1 MTAALAVQRAAAAAS
16 AAAWYSSPGRWPV
29 GAGPDGRRKAI
40 KQRLSYG
47 CRFEAGVGCV
57 AAASRG

>member
-29 GAGPDGRRKAI
+29 GAGLDGRRKAI
-40 KQRLSYG
+40 KQPLSYAV
-47 CRFEAGVGCV
+47 FDAGAGCV